1 MSHLVASLL
10 SCLLTLGRTSPS
22 AFEHVVSVA
31 GNRQDT
37 IKIEAWGSNSLRV
50 RVRFGGGTI
59 DENIPGALIPQTTS
73 TESTPVILTDKT
85 VTNGNLR
92 AEVGPDGL
100 LQFVRVSDGQ
110 ILLSEIQRDHAD
122 DLTARSAFATEW
134 NITNYTDGIYGFGEH
149 QQGKLNMKGTG
160 FDFESCL
167 DYGHSHGGEVCLPF
181 ILGSREPV
189 AGVQCTIEPS
199 VGCYSD
205 SERRLLPSQG
215 MPVNQNDLTIE
226 KCARECY
233 GISDLN
239 TILGVESGTQCYCG
253 NKIPKPR
260 RKANDTD
267 CNNTCSGDSSE
278 NCGGPW
284 HARLHSFT
292 CSAQPQP
299 SPPPGGHSGLGLQY
313 AFLWNMPNY
322 GRVDFEPHTTNWTA
336 LSAAQIDFW
345 VSATP
350 GGAASQAAMH
360 MALMKQYADAVGH
373 APMLPESVAGYW
385 HSRNR
390 YSSQASNP
398 IPSLSCLTNFPK
410 YDHDCM

>member
-1 MSHLVASLL
+1 MQYSILF
-10 SCLLTLGRTSPS
+10 SCLFTLGRTSPS
-22 AFEHVVSVA
+22 VFEYVVPITGS
-31 GNRQDT
+31 RQDT
-37 IKIEAWGSNSLRV
+37 IQIEAWGSNSLRV

-59 DENIPGALIPQTTS
+59 DESIPGALIPQAITA
-73 TESTPVILTDKT
+73 ESTPVFLTDKT

-92 AEVGPDGL
+92 AEVGSDGL

-110 ILLSEIQRDHAD
+110 KLLSEIQRDHAD
-122 DLTARSAFATEW
+122 DLTARSAFATAWSREFP
-134 NITNYTDGIYGFGEH
+134 NANYTDGIYGFGEH
-149 QQGKLNMKGTG
+149 QQGKLNMKGSG

-189 AGVQCTIEPS
+189 ASVKCTIEPS
-199 VGCYSD
+199 FGCYKD
-205 SERRLLPSQG
+205 GERRLLPYQG
-215 MPVNQNDLTIE
+215 MPVNQNDLTVE

-233 GISDLN
+233 KLSGIS

-253 NKIPKPR
+253 DKIPKPA

-267 CNNTCSGDSSE
+267 CSNSCSGNSSE

-292 CSAQPQP
+292 CSTRPQ
-299 SPPPGGHSGLGLQY
+299 PPPGGHNGFGLQY

-322 GRVDFEPHTTNWTA
+322 GRVDFEPQTTNWTA

-345 VSATP
+345 VSAAP
-350 GGAASQAAMH
+350 GGALNQAAIH

-390 YSSQASNP
+390 YSSQASNF
-398 IPSLSCLTNFPK
+398 IPSLTYTTNCPK
-410 YDHDCM
+410 YEHDCK